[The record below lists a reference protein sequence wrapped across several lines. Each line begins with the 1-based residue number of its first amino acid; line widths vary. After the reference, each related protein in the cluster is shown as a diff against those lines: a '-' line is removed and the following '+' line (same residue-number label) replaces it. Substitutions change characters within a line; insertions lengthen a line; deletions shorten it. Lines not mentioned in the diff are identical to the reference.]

1 MVAVYLRRVNELL
14 HPARPAGHRGR
25 ACSAPAPW
33 PGGARS
39 GWGGGSRARSPP
51 GDSARAQGTPVSPV
65 SPLCRRRC
73 PGGQRDPGAGGE
85 LGARRAR
92 GGRQAR
98 APARGGRSGGAGCG
112 GRRPPAGLGD
122 TATTTC
128 HVPSAAGP
136 TPSCLWG
143 GSHSPPGN
151 ARGCSAPPGINLRGL
166 TRPHHPGDTW
176 GRPPPVCQLL
186 GSDTGR
192 GMPPCH
198 PTPCPRGTAVGCAPR
213 WLPPRRDAAGQ
224 DAAPAAC
231 RGRGA
236 AGACSAPG
244 GVSDVPYWSHYIS
257 FSLALSADMRDR
269 RGFSGRS
276 RRAAPLA
283 DGWRGRGG
291 GCWGCRSAGGRGGG
305 GRGAWGHRRP
315 RRWPSPRVPAGA
327 QQSATVATPVS
338 GASPD
343 LLPRFLL
350 EPEDVYIVKNKPVS
364 LACRA
369 TPATQ
374 IYFKCNGEWVH
385 QGDHV
390 TQHSTDRSTGE
401 RRLSRRGSRQ
411 QPRSRGATRI
421 PFGACTG
428 PGTRGELSWVAGAH
442 VLPPVPGLPVMEVR
456 IEITRQQVEKIFGL
470 EEYWCQCVAWSS
482 SGTTKSQKAFVRIA
496 YLRKNFEQ
504 EPTAREVSIEQGI
517 VLPCRPPEGIPPAEV
532 SHGTRHRG
540 PTRALSLWGC
550 RGCSP
555 NGLPAT
561 SPRPQVEWLRNEE
574 LVDPALDANVYVTPE
589 HSLVL
594 RQARL
599 ADTANYTC
607 VAKNIVARRRSA
619 SAAITVYGTAP
630 PRRPPRPAVPP
641 RCHCPRPPASPP
653 GPAGAD
659 GSLSTQYPPCPRHRL
674 RPTAPSVAPT
684 PLVSSS
690 HPNVCVSVCP
700 SRPRGKGKGCWGG
713 GAGEVLT
720 PAVPAVDGA
729 WSEWSKWSVC
739 GTECT
744 HWRSRE
750 CSEPAPRNGGQECHG
765 AELETRNCTSELCSP
780 ATQGAEDVALYVGL
794 IAVAVCLVLLLLVGV
809 LVYCRKKGGLDADV
823 ADSSIL
829 TAGFQ
834 PVSIKPSKAGPR
846 LWVGGSA
853 SQRVPGHR
861 VGAGCSLGSQE
872 WLRPVGSGSQHPL
885 APRGWPCPIRS
896 FPWGW
901 SRAPHGPRG
910 RLRPD
915 ARAAAPRPPLC
926 AADNPSLLTI
936 QPDLS
941 TATMTYQGSLCPR
954 QDGPAK
960 LQLPNGHL
968 LSPLGAGRH
977 TLHHSSP
984 AAEGA
989 DFVARLSTQ
998 SYFRSLPRGNTNMA
1012 YGTFNFLGGR
1022 LMIPNTGT
1030 VGAGGPPGGC
1040 VAPRGAGFGGA
1051 QPAACLPPSPPP
1063 PPPGISLL
1071 IPPDAIPRGKIYEVY
1086 LTLHKHEEVRLP
1098 LAGCQTLLSPIVSCG
1113 PPGVLLTRPAILAM
1127 GHCVE
1132 ASAENWSLR
1141 LKKQSC
1147 EGTWEDVLQLGA
1159 EPCTE
1164 LYYCQLEAQACYI
1177 FTEQLGRF
1185 ALVGESLS
1193 MAASKR
1199 LKLVLFAPAACPSLE
1214 YNIRVY
1220 CLSDTQDA
1228 LKEVIQLEKQ
1238 MGGQLIGAPRVLHFK
1253 DSYHNLR
1260 LSIHDMPSSLWK
1272 SKLLASYQ
1280 EIPFY
1285 HIWSGLQPY
1294 LHCTFT
1300 LERLSP
1306 STCELACKIWIWQVE
1321 GDGQSFTINFNIAK
1335 DTRFS
1340 DWLVP
1345 DSEVGSPALV
1355 GPSAFKIPFLIRQ
1368 KIISSLDTPCARG
1381 ADWRT
1386 LAQKLNL
1393 DRCRGDGDGDR
1404 GVSGKILHPHLS
1416 FYASKPSPTAMILNL
1431 WEARHFPNGN
1441 LSQLAAAV
1449 AEVGKQD
1456 GGGPGRP
1463 LGPAAPRLPAR
1474 ARREGCPWPWPW
1486 VPGSARGR
1494 GACGRWV
1501 VRGACGAVVLSP
1513 PGAGRPRAPCRVV

>member
-1 MVAVYLRRVNELL
+1 
-14 HPARPAGHRGR
+14 
-25 ACSAPAPW
+25 
-33 PGGARS
+33 
-39 GWGGGSRARSPP
+39 
-51 GDSARAQGTPVSPV
+51 
-65 SPLCRRRC
+65 
-73 PGGQRDPGAGGE
+73 
-85 LGARRAR
+85 
-92 GGRQAR
+92 
-98 APARGGRSGGAGCG
+98 
-112 GRRPPAGLGD
+112 
-122 TATTTC
+122 
-128 HVPSAAGP
+128 
-136 TPSCLWG
+136 
-143 GSHSPPGN
+143 
-151 ARGCSAPPGINLRGL
+151 
-166 TRPHHPGDTW
+166 
-176 GRPPPVCQLL
+176 
-186 GSDTGR
+186 
-192 GMPPCH
+192 
-198 PTPCPRGTAVGCAPR
+198 
-213 WLPPRRDAAGQ
+213 
-224 DAAPAAC
+224 
-231 RGRGA
+231 
-236 AGACSAPG
+236 
-244 GVSDVPYWSHYIS
+244 
-257 FSLALSADMRDR
+257 
-269 RGFSGRS
+269 
-276 RRAAPLA
+276 
-283 DGWRGRGG
+283 
-291 GCWGCRSAGGRGGG
+291 
-305 GRGAWGHRRP
+305 
-315 RRWPSPRVPAGA
+315 AGA
-327 QQSATVATPVS
+327 QQSATVANPVS
-338 GASPD
+338 GGSPD

-390 TQHSTDRSTGE
+390 MQHSTDRSTG
-401 RRLSRRGSRQ
+401 
-411 QPRSRGATRI
+411 
-421 PFGACTG
+421 
-428 PGTRGELSWVAGAH
+428 
-442 VLPPVPGLPVMEVR
+442 LPVMEVR
-456 IEITRQQVEKIFGL
+456 IDISRQQVEKLFGL

-504 EPTAREVSIEQGI
+504 EPMAREVSIEQGI
-517 VLPCRPPEGIPPAEV
+517 VLPCRPPEGIPPAE
-532 SHGTRHRG
+532 
-540 PTRALSLWGC
+540 
-550 RGCSP
+550 
-555 NGLPAT
+555 
-561 SPRPQVEWLRNEE
+561 VEWLRNEE

-619 SAAITVYGTAP
+619 SAAITVYVNG
-630 PRRPPRPAVPP
+630 
-641 RCHCPRPPASPP
+641 
-653 GPAGAD
+653 GW
-659 GSLSTQYPPCPRHRL
+659 STWTQWSACSTSCGRGWQKRS
-674 RPTAPSVAPT
+674 RTCTNPT
-684 PLVSSS
+684 PL
-690 HPNVCVSVCP
+690 N
-700 SRPRGKGKGCWGG
+700 G
-713 GAGEVLT
+713 GAFCEGQNVQKSACTTLC
-720 PAVPAVDGA
+720 PVDGA

-739 GTECT
+739 GAECT

-750 CSEPAPRNGGQECHG
+750 CSEPTPRNGGQECRG
-765 AELETRNCTSELCSP
+765 PELETRNCTSELCSH
-780 ATQGAEDVALYVGL
+780 AAAGAEDVALYVGL
-794 IAVAVCLVLLLLVGV
+794 VAVAVCLVLLLLVGV
-809 LVYCRKKGGLDADV
+809 LVYCRKKEGLDADV

-834 PVSIKPSKAGPR
+834 PVSIKPSKA
-846 LWVGGSA
+846 
-853 SQRVPGHR
+853 
-861 VGAGCSLGSQE
+861 
-872 WLRPVGSGSQHPL
+872 
-885 APRGWPCPIRS
+885 
-896 FPWGW
+896 
-901 SRAPHGPRG
+901 
-910 RLRPD
+910 
-915 ARAAAPRPPLC
+915 
-926 AADNPSLLTI
+926 DNLLTI

-941 TATMTYQGSLCPR
+941 STTMTYQGSLCPR

-984 AAEGA
+984 VAEGA

-998 SYFRSLPRGNTNMA
+998 SYFRSLPRGTNNMA

-1022 LMIPNTGT
+1022 LMIPNT
-1030 VGAGGPPGGC
+1030 
-1040 VAPRGAGFGGA
+1040 
-1051 QPAACLPPSPPP
+1051 
-1063 PPPGISLL
+1063 GISLL

-1086 LTLHKHEEVRLP
+1086 LTLHKQEEVRLP

-1132 ASAENWSLR
+1132 ASAENWSIR

-1147 EGTWEDVLQLGA
+1147 EGTWEDVLQLGV
-1159 EPCTE
+1159 EPCSE

-1220 CLSDTQDA
+1220 CLSDTQDV

-1340 DWLVP
+1340 DWLIP
-1345 DSEVGSPALV
+1345 DSDVGSPALV

-1393 DRCRGDGDGDR
+1393 D
-1404 GVSGKILHPHLS
+1404 SHLG
-1416 FYASKPSPTAMILNL
+1416 FFASKPSPTAMILNL

-1456 GGGPGRP
+1456 GG
-1463 LGPAAPRLPAR
+1463 LFSEA
-1474 ARREGCPWPWPW
+1474 EC
-1486 VPGSARGR
+1486 
-1494 GACGRWV
+1494 
-1501 VRGACGAVVLSP
+1501 
-1513 PGAGRPRAPCRVV
+1513 

>member
-1 MVAVYLRRVNELL
+1 MPQSV
-14 HPARPAGHRGR
+14 PAGTAGTHRLCLGAGHRGI
-25 ACSAPAPW
+25 S
-33 PGGARS
+33 
-39 GWGGGSRARSPP
+39 
-51 GDSARAQGTPVSPV
+51 V
-65 SPLCRRRC
+65 L
-73 PGGQRDPGAGGE
+73 
-85 LGARRAR
+85 
-92 GGRQAR
+92 
-98 APARGGRSGGAGCG
+98 
-112 GRRPPAGLGD
+112 
-122 TATTTC
+122 
-128 HVPSAAGP
+128 
-136 TPSCLWG
+136 PSCL
-143 GSHSPPGN
+143 
-151 ARGCSAPPGINLRGL
+151 
-166 TRPHHPGDTW
+166 
-176 GRPPPVCQLL
+176 
-186 GSDTGR
+186 
-192 GMPPCH
+192 
-198 PTPCPRGTAVGCAPR
+198 
-213 WLPPRRDAAGQ
+213 
-224 DAAPAAC
+224 
-231 RGRGA
+231 
-236 AGACSAPG
+236 
-244 GVSDVPYWSHYIS
+244 
-257 FSLALSADMRDR
+257 
-269 RGFSGRS
+269 
-276 RRAAPLA
+276 
-283 DGWRGRGG
+283 
-291 GCWGCRSAGGRGGG
+291 
-305 GRGAWGHRRP
+305 
-315 RRWPSPRVPAGA
+315 PAGA
-327 QQSATVATPVS
+327 QQSATVANPVS

-390 TQHSTDRSTGE
+390 TQHSTDRSTG
-401 RRLSRRGSRQ
+401 
-411 QPRSRGATRI
+411 
-421 PFGACTG
+421 
-428 PGTRGELSWVAGAH
+428 
-442 VLPPVPGLPVMEVR
+442 LPVMEVR
-456 IEITRQQVEKIFGL
+456 IDISRQQVEKIFGL

-532 SHGTRHRG
+532 
-540 PTRALSLWGC
+540 
-550 RGCSP
+550 
-555 NGLPAT
+555 
-561 SPRPQVEWLRNEE
+561 EWLRNEE

-589 HSLVL
+589 HSLVV

-619 SAAITVYGTAP
+619 SAAITVYVNGGWSTWTQWSACSTSCGRGWQKRSRTCTNPAP
-630 PRRPPRPAVPP
+630 
-641 RCHCPRPPASPP
+641 
-653 GPAGAD
+653 
-659 GSLSTQYPPCPRHRL
+659 L
-674 RPTAPSVAPT
+674 
-684 PLVSSS
+684 
-690 HPNVCVSVCP
+690 N
-700 SRPRGKGKGCWGG
+700 G
-713 GAGEVLT
+713 GAFCEGQNVQKSACTTLC
-720 PAVPAVDGA
+720 PVDGA

-739 GTECT
+739 SAECT

-750 CSEPAPRNGGQECHG
+750 CSEPAPRNGGHECHG
-765 AELETRNCTSELCSP
+765 PELDTRNCTSELCSHT
-780 ATQGAEDVALYVGL
+780 ASGAEDVALYVGL

-809 LVYCRKKGGLDADV
+809 LVYCRKKEGLDADV

-834 PVSIKPSKAGPR
+834 PVSIKPSKA
-846 LWVGGSA
+846 
-853 SQRVPGHR
+853 
-861 VGAGCSLGSQE
+861 
-872 WLRPVGSGSQHPL
+872 
-885 APRGWPCPIRS
+885 
-896 FPWGW
+896 
-901 SRAPHGPRG
+901 
-910 RLRPD
+910 
-915 ARAAAPRPPLC
+915 
-926 AADNPSLLTI
+926 DNLLTI

-941 TATMTYQGSLCPR
+941 STTMTYQGSLCPR

-998 SYFRSLPRGNTNMA
+998 SYFRSLPRGTTNMA

-1022 LMIPNTGT
+1022 LMIPNT
-1030 VGAGGPPGGC
+1030 
-1040 VAPRGAGFGGA
+1040 
-1051 QPAACLPPSPPP
+1051 
-1063 PPPGISLL
+1063 GISLL

-1086 LTLHKHEEVRLP
+1086 LTLHKQEEVRLP
-1098 LAGCQTLLSPIVSCG
+1098 LTGCQTLLSPIVSCG

-1132 ASAENWSLR
+1132 ASAENWSIR

-1147 EGTWEDVLQLGA
+1147 EGTWEDVLQLGV
-1159 EPCTE
+1159 EPCSE

-1220 CLSDTQDA
+1220 CLSDTQDV

-1321 GDGQSFTINFNIAK
+1321 GEGRAVSPGAG
-1335 DTRFS
+1335 
-1340 DWLVP
+1340 
-1345 DSEVGSPALV
+1345 VGSPALV

-1393 DRCRGDGDGDR
+1393 D
-1404 GVSGKILHPHLS
+1404 SHLG
-1416 FYASKPSPTAMILNL
+1416 FFASKPSPTAMILNL

-1456 GGGPGRP
+1456 GG
-1463 LGPAAPRLPAR
+1463 LFSVSEA
-1474 ARREGCPWPWPW
+1474 EC
-1486 VPGSARGR
+1486 
-1494 GACGRWV
+1494 
-1501 VRGACGAVVLSP
+1501 
-1513 PGAGRPRAPCRVV
+1513 

>member
-1 MVAVYLRRVNELL
+1 
-14 HPARPAGHRGR
+14 
-25 ACSAPAPW
+25 
-33 PGGARS
+33 
-39 GWGGGSRARSPP
+39 
-51 GDSARAQGTPVSPV
+51 T
-65 SPLCRRRC
+65 
-73 PGGQRDPGAGGE
+73 
-85 LGARRAR
+85 
-92 GGRQAR
+92 
-98 APARGGRSGGAGCG
+98 
-112 GRRPPAGLGD
+112 
-122 TATTTC
+122 
-128 HVPSAAGP
+128 
-136 TPSCLWG
+136 
-143 GSHSPPGN
+143 
-151 ARGCSAPPGINLRGL
+151 
-166 TRPHHPGDTW
+166 
-176 GRPPPVCQLL
+176 
-186 GSDTGR
+186 
-192 GMPPCH
+192 
-198 PTPCPRGTAVGCAPR
+198 
-213 WLPPRRDAAGQ
+213 
-224 DAAPAAC
+224 
-231 RGRGA
+231 
-236 AGACSAPG
+236 
-244 GVSDVPYWSHYIS
+244 
-257 FSLALSADMRDR
+257 
-269 RGFSGRS
+269 
-276 RRAAPLA
+276 
-283 DGWRGRGG
+283 
-291 GCWGCRSAGGRGGG
+291 
-305 GRGAWGHRRP
+305 
-315 RRWPSPRVPAGA
+315 GA
-327 QQSATVATPVS
+327 QQSATVANPVS

-343 LLPRFLL
+343 LLPHFQL
-350 EPEDVYIVKNKPVS
+350 EPEDVYIVKNKAVS

-390 TQHSTDRSTGE
+390 TQHSTDR
-401 RRLSRRGSRQ
+401 
-411 QPRSRGATRI
+411 
-421 PFGACTG
+421 
-428 PGTRGELSWVAGAH
+428 GT
-442 VLPPVPGLPVMEVR
+442 GLPVMEVR
-456 IEITRQQVEKIFGL
+456 IEVTRQQVEKIFGL

-532 SHGTRHRG
+532 
-540 PTRALSLWGC
+540 
-550 RGCSP
+550 
-555 NGLPAT
+555 
-561 SPRPQVEWLRNEE
+561 EWLRNEE

-607 VAKNIVARRRSA
+607 VAKNIVARRRSS
-619 SAAITVYGTAP
+619 SAAITVYVNG
-630 PRRPPRPAVPP
+630 
-641 RCHCPRPPASPP
+641 
-653 GPAGAD
+653 GW
-659 GSLSTQYPPCPRHRL
+659 STWTQWSGCSTSCGRGWQKRS
-674 RPTAPSVAPT
+674 RTCTNPT
-684 PLVSSS
+684 PL
-690 HPNVCVSVCP
+690 N
-700 SRPRGKGKGCWGG
+700 G
-713 GAGEVLT
+713 GAFCEGQNVQKTACTTLC
-720 PAVPAVDGA
+720 PVDGA

-739 GTECT
+739 GAECT

-750 CSEPAPRNGGQECHG
+750 CSEPAPRNGGRECHG
-765 AELETRNCTSELCSP
+765 PELDTRNCTSELCSH
-780 ATQGAEDVALYVGL
+780 AASGAEDVALYVGL
-794 IAVAVCLVLLLLVGV
+794 VAVAVCLVLLLLVGV

-834 PVSIKPSKAGPR
+834 PVSIKPSK
-846 LWVGGSA
+846 
-853 SQRVPGHR
+853 
-861 VGAGCSLGSQE
+861 
-872 WLRPVGSGSQHPL
+872 
-885 APRGWPCPIRS
+885 
-896 FPWGW
+896 
-901 SRAPHGPRG
+901 
-910 RLRPD
+910 
-915 ARAAAPRPPLC
+915 
-926 AADNPSLLTI
+926 ADNPSLLTI

-998 SYFRSLPRGNTNMA
+998 SYFRSLPRGTTNMA

-1030 VGAGGPPGGC
+1030 AGWGQGAGASPDAGG
-1040 VAPRGAGFGGA
+1040 
-1051 QPAACLPPSPPP
+1051 SPWGSPTHP
-1063 PPPGISLL
+1063 HPGISLL

-1086 LTLHKHEEVRLP
+1086 LTLHKQEEVRLP

-1132 ASAENWSLR
+1132 ASAENWSIR

-1220 CLSDTQDA
+1220 CLSDTQDV

-1238 MGGQLIGAPRVLHFK
+1238 LGGQLIGAPRVLHFK

-1285 HIWSGLQPY
+1285 HIWSGLQPF

-1306 STCELACKIWIWQVE
+1306 STCELACKIWVWQVE
-1321 GDGQSFTINFNIAK
+1321 GDGQSFTVNFNIAK

-1345 DSEVGSPALV
+1345 DNEVGAPALV

-1368 KIISSLDTPCARG
+1368 KIISSLDPPGTRG

-1393 DRCRGDGDGDR
+1393 D
-1404 GVSGKILHPHLS
+1404 SHLS
-1416 FYASKPSPTAMILNL
+1416 FFASKASPTAMILNL

-1456 GGGPGRP
+1456 GP
-1463 LGPAAPRLPAR
+1463 LF
-1474 ARREGCPWPWPW
+1474 
-1486 VPGSARGR
+1486 
-1494 GACGRWV
+1494 
-1501 VRGACGAVVLSP
+1501 AVSE
-1513 PGAGRPRAPCRVV
+1513 AEC